1 MFTGAACNWR
11 GATGARL
18 RHLTDYRYEY
28 DIAGVKHRIRHLSFK
43 SEPQQE
49 TQREHHHDN

>member
-1 MFTGAACNWR
+1 ME
-11 GATGARL
+11 L
-18 RHLTDYRYEY
+18 RAQGYDILTDYRYEY
-28 DIAGVKHRIRHLSFK
+28 DIAGVKHRIGVYLLK